1 MLTRRLF
8 GKIAVASVAFPRLA
22 SAAADATIAGVRVGV
37 QTYSFRDLPR
47 PANGDAIDG
56 IIKAMVECGLVECEL
71 WAPQVEPAQPAGRGR
86 PQAEIDRAREEVRKW
101 RLETPLEHF
110 GDIRRKFVA
119 AGPWE
124 WDC

>member
-56 IIKAMVECGLVECEL
+56 GKLCSSFELENGGAPVVTRFEPVQTQYAVHGVDEPDFADTSALVD
-71 WAPQVEPAQPAGRGR
+71 G
-86 PQAEIDRAREEVRKW
+86 
-101 RLETPLEHF
+101 
-110 GDIRRKFVA
+110 KFSDLVMPGGA
-119 AGPWE
+119 L
-124 WDC
+124 